1 MAEYIFNKKGYTLI
15 ELLVASII
23 IILISIGFMRG
34 ILFYIDYSLSQ
45 KMKDKATEVS
55 RNFSQYID
63 KLSYNDSLISPTLNS
78 YPNGWDLAKCSN
90 NNTCTFENTDSDN
103 DNIPDF
109 YDPYNGSNDTFKSD
123 SYNTVNWLRLKPQ
136 QSSDICSCD
145 LGNCPS
151 SLPYCKFSIKSDTN
165 NPVFNIY
172 MGITV
177 ARIVNDYNQEVGKA
191 IGITVWYFDKINGKY
206 KDIRT
211 IIFKSNAL

>member
-55 RNFSQYID
+55 KNFSQYID
-63 KLSYNDSLISPTLNS
+63 KLSYNDLLISPSGYRNS
-78 YPNGWDLAKCSN
+78 WNQAQCQNDN
-90 NNTCTFENTDSDN
+90 NCTFENTDNDS

-109 YDPYNGSNDTFKSD
+109 YDPYKGNNDDFKSNPYD
-123 SYNTVNWLRLKPQ
+123 TGSWLRLKPQ
-136 QSSDICSCD
+136 SSSDTCSCD

-151 SLPYCKFSIKSDTN
+151 SLPDCKFSIKSDTN
-165 NPVFNIY
+165 NQVFNIY
-172 MGITV
+172 LAMTV
-177 ARIVNDYNQEVGKA
+177 AMIVNSNNQEIGKA
-191 IGITVWYFDKINGKY
+191 IGITVWYFDKISGKY

-211 IIFKSNAL
+211 VIFKNKS